1 VGWVLGVVRRPL
13 NDDRRG
19 WENPYALLPVSVK
32 TGALTLHVQPGWFR
46 DRESGRNITVWG
58 VAAEYAVNPAWDVV
72 GELFGENAEKPF
84 MRAGL
89 RWTPVKDYLDLDLTY
104 VTRPGGTREERAV
117 SLGLTWYGPPILP

>member
-1 VGWVLGVVRRPL
+1 
-13 NDDRRG
+13 
-19 WENPYALLPVSVK
+19 VSVK

-72 GELFGENAEKPF
+72 GELFGENSEKPF
-84 MRAGL
+84 MRAGV
-89 RWTPVKDYLDLDLTY
+89 RWTPLKDYLDLDLTY
-104 VTRPGGTREERAV
+104 VTRPGGTRQERVV